1 MATDIGL
8 GITIAY
14 ESATPG
20 TFTTVGAVT
29 EITEPSIS
37 VDSIDATE
45 YGHTNAF
52 RRFIPGLIDAGEPT
66 FTVHY
71 DPEATQYG
79 DLYTLASGRT
89 VKNWKITHVGGAT
102 RTFSAF
108 ITGLTPATP
117 MDDKMTCAFTLKVS
131 GAPTVAA
138 S

>member
-1 MATDIGL
+1 MPADIGL
-8 GITIAY
+8 GITIAF

-20 TFTTVGAVT
+20 TFTVIGSVNA
-29 EITEPSIS
+29 IQEPGLS
-37 VDSIDATE
+37 VDSIDVTE
-45 YGHTNAF
+45 FGHTNAF
-52 RRFIPGLIDAGEPT
+52 RRFIAGLIDAGEAS
-66 FTVHY
+66 FSLHY
-71 DPEATQYG
+71 DPEVTQYG
-79 DLYTLASGRT
+79 DIYTLGAART

-117 MDDKMTCAFTLKVS
+117 LDDKMTCDITLKVS